1 MSEQATSSR
10 KELNDRITP
19 DLVRR
24 MLGRALLQTRNEAD
38 AEDLVQDVLA
48 KVYESPTVPLNG
60 HFEGWLFT
68 IMRNRR
74 IDTWRKQQTRPTVN
88 LDHPDFIDKVEVDS
102 SAPITETDVDQF
114 LQTLIAS
121 LRAGGKLS
129 LARFVEAIAEV
140 GWDKQLIAEKMSFSG
155 IRSVD
160 AYRSDLEKWCKVNG
174 LRKEHFFGILAP
186 IVLATSSGSASA
198 ATTTGTAAA
207 AGTAKTMTWSFAA
220 SILLLAM
227 FAGSGGDHR
236 ANAAAANMAQ
246 FGKFAPAGDAPGIGE
261 RPAPVQQKNGGGF
274 RPAAVDIPGF

>member
-88 LDHPDFIDKVEVDS
+88 LEHPDFIDEVEVDS

-160 AYRSDLEKWCKVNG
+160 AYRSDLEKWCKANG

-227 FAGSGGDHR
+227 FAGSGGDHAR
-236 ANAAAANMAQ
+236 
-246 FGKFAPAGDAPGIGE
+246 DAEVADLDLTNIIHEQVLQGE
-261 RPAPVQQKNGGGF
+261 VKVADVGRVHEG
-274 RPAAVDIPGF
+274 